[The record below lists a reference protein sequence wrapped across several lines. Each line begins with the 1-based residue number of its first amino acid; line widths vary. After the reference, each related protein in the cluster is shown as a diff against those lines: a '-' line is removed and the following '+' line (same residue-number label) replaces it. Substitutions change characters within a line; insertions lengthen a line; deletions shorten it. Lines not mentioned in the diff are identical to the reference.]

1 MSGSAMDAVICQAC
15 GNRVAVVKFSPAHTS
30 VQWTAA
36 AVGQCA
42 ELGSNG
48 DGPVPGCAALRR
60 SIDNAVIA
68 GALGLSTREEDLL

>member
-1 MSGSAMDAVICQAC
+1 MDAVICQAC

-36 AVGQCA
+36 AARQCA
-42 ELGSNG
+42 ELGGNG
-48 DGPVPGCAALRR
+48 GGPVPGCAALRR

-68 GALGLSTREEDLL
+68 GALGLSTREQDLL

>member
-1 MSGSAMDAVICQAC
+1 MDAVICQAC

-36 AVGQCA
+36 AARQCA
-42 ELGSNG
+42 ELGGNG
-48 DGPVPGCAALRR
+48 NGGGPVPGCAALRR

-68 GALGLSTREEDLL
+68 GALGLSTREQDLL